1 MYSDVARAGMTF
13 YLVRALYAHLV
24 EGDETQACRLIG
36 KAIYMLE
43 NCVWDDSLHRPRYPP
58 GTRTTVTR

>member
-43 NCVWDDSLHRPRYPP
+43 NCV
-58 GTRTTVTR
+58 